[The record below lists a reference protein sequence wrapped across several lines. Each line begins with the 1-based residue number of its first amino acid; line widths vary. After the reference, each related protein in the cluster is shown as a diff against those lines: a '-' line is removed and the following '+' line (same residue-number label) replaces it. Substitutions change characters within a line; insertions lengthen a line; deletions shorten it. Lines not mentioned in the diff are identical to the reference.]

1 MGRRA
6 RREDQGDGRAAAEP
20 GDDELIARVR
30 AGDVA
35 AYGTL
40 YERHAAAA
48 RGLARHL
55 TGRDGA
61 DDAEDAVQDAFAK
74 VLDAL
79 ERGGGPAG
87 SFRPYLLTAVR
98 RAVYDRAR
106 AERRV
111 QSTGEIEDFDSGAP
125 FADPA
130 VDELERS
137 MVAAAFRSLP
147 ARWQTVLWHTEVER
161 AKPAAVAPLLGL
173 SPNAA
178 AALAYR
184 AREGLRQ
191 AYLQMHVDAAAAD
204 GACRP
209 ALEQLGSYVRGALAK
224 RDARRVRR
232 HLDGCPRCAAVRA
245 ELAHVNG
252 ALRGVVG
259 PLVLGTATSGYLAS
273 KGGVFLLFRRLP
285 KRRQAMSGGV
295 VAAAAA
301 AAMAMMLVSGEEPTG
316 PAPAPPAAAEPAAAP
331 PAEPPTEP
339 PAAAPPSPPHA
350 TRRARPMAEAPK
362 RVQPRK
368 PRVRKPVLRKPPV
381 RKPPERPDRPKRPEH
396 PGAIL
401 IRLDLRTVPGGPE
414 IHIRIKAD
422 LPCPFPRAVPH
433 RRAHAAPPHAARRPS
448 LHSGRHGR
456 LKAGS
461 RAHRG

>member
-1 MGRRA
+1 MGRRG
-6 RREDQGDGRAAAEP
+6 RRKDQGDGRAAAEP

-40 YERHAAAA
+40 YERHADAA

-61 DDAEDAVQDAFAK
+61 GDAEDAVQDAFAK

-111 QSTGEIEDFDSGAP
+111 HPTGEIEDFDPGAP

-161 AKPAAVAPLLGL
+161 AKPAQVAPLLGL
-173 SPNAA
+173 SANAA

-191 AYLQMHVDAAAAD
+191 AYLQMHLDAAAAD

-209 ALEQLGSYVRGALAK
+209 ALERLGSYVRGALAK
-224 RDARRVRR
+224 RDARKVRR
-232 HLDGCPRCAAVRA
+232 HLDGCARCEAVHA
-245 ELAHVNG
+245 ELAHVNS
-252 ALRGVVG
+252 ALRGVLG
-259 PLVLGTATSGYLAS
+259 PLVLGTAASGYLAS
-273 KGGVFLLFRRLP
+273 KGGALLWFRKLP
-285 KRRQAMSGGV
+285 RRRQRQAVSGGV

-301 AAMAMMLVSGEEPTG
+301 AAMAMMLVSSEEPT
-316 PAPAPPAAAEPAAAP
+316 APARVPPAAAEPTAAP
-331 PAEPPTEP
+331 PAPTPP
-339 PAAAPPSPPHA
+339 PAPLTPPPA
-350 TRRARPMAEAPK
+350 VRRERPMAEPPK
-362 RVQPRK
+362 HVPPRK
-368 PRVRKPVLRKPPV
+368 SVARKPPV
-381 RKPPERPDRPKRPEH
+381 RKPPVRKPPKRPDRPKRPER
-396 PGAIL
+396 PSLIL
-401 IRLDLRTVPGGPE
+401 VHLQLRTTPGGPE
-414 IHIRIKAD
+414 IDIRISAD
-422 LPCPFPRAVPH
+422 LPRPFPRAVPH
-433 RRAHAAPPHAARRPS
+433 RRAHAAPRHAPRHS
-448 LHSGRHGR
+448 NIHSGRHGR
-456 LKAGS
+456 LKPGS
-461 RAHRG
+461 RGHRG